1 MRGSA
6 ASDSSVW
13 SRLPHELGDAVRP
26 RIPEIARACVDAIAA
41 EIPEYSPR
49 FAGGP
54 GRATAIELAR
64 RGIERDVDRVGTP
77 ALWQADRL
85 AGFRGHGRDAFH
97 SGLSREAVQAAVRV
111 SSRVTW
117 RWIADIAREAGLSGD
132 VLYGA
137 AEGMFADVETSMAAV
152 AEGYSAAEAAVSGT
166 GERHRRLLRAL
177 LGGRTPAF
185 TTEPFPAEPGKE
197 VDSLAAASGLP
208 LPERVAA
215 VAFRALPGAPEFPPG
230 LLPEHVPAD
239 PAGDPPAALTPAPD
253 VDLIG
258 LAGLP
263 PGWTAAVGPLVPP
276 AEAPESFRVAR
287 RAVDLAARGL
297 LDAPGPVIWCR
308 DHVTTLLLLADEF
321 LVAQLASTT
330 LEPLAGLSGR
340 RREQLAETLLALVR
354 TRGSAPELGRLLDLH
369 PQTIRARLKKLG
381 ELFGD
386 KLDDPAERLRLELA
400 LLAERALPDRG

>member
-1 MRGSA
+1 MRGSPA
-6 ASDSSVW
+6 PDGSVW

-26 RIPEIARACVDAIAA
+26 RIPEIARACIDAIAA
-41 EIPEYSPR
+41 EIPDYSGK
-49 FAGGP
+49 FGHGP
-54 GRATAIELAR
+54 GRATAIEQAR

-77 ALWQADRL
+77 AMWQADRL
-85 AGFRGHGRDAFH
+85 AEFRGHGRDAFH
-97 SGLSREAVQAAVRV
+97 NGLSREAVQAAVRV

-177 LGGRTPAF
+177 LGRRTGTF
-185 TTEPFPAEPGKE
+185 KTEPSKDVEG
-197 VDSLAAASGLP
+197 LAAASGLP
-208 LPERVAA
+208 VPERVAA

-239 PAGDPPAALTPAPD
+239 PAGDPPAALTAAPD
-253 VDLIG
+253 VDLAG

-276 AEAPESFRVAR
+276 AEAPESFRIAR
-287 RAVDLAARGL
+287 RAADLAARGL

-308 DHVTTLLLLADEF
+308 DHVTMLLLLADEF

-369 PQTIRARLKKLG
+369 PQTVRARLKKLA
-381 ELFGD
+381 ELFGER
-386 KLDDPAERLRLELA
+386 LDDPGERLRLELA

>member
-6 ASDSSVW
+6 ASDGSVW

-41 EIPEYSPR
+41 EIPEYSR
-49 FAGGP
+49 TFGHDP
-54 GRATAIELAR
+54 GRAVAIEQAR

-77 ALWQADRL
+77 AMWQADRL
-85 AGFRGHGRDAFH
+85 AEFRAHGREAFH

-152 AEGYSAAEAAVSGT
+152 SEGYSAAEAAVAGT

-177 LGGRTPAF
+177 LGGRTPA
-185 TTEPFPAEPGKE
+185 AETFQEWDG
-197 VDSLAAASGLP
+197 LIAASGLP
-208 LPERVAA
+208 VPERVAA

-253 VDLIG
+253 VDLAG

-276 AEAPESFRVAR
+276 AEAPESFRIAR

-297 LDAPGPVIWCR
+297 LDAPGPVIRCR

-321 LVAQLASTT
+321 LVAQLATTT
-330 LEPLAGLSGR
+330 LEPLSGLSGR

-369 PQTIRARLKKLG
+369 PQTVRARLKKLG

-386 KLDDPAERLRLELA
+386 RLDDPGERLRLELA
-400 LLAERALPDRG
+400 LLAERALPDHG

>member
-13 SRLPHELGDAVRP
+13 SRLPHALGVAVRP

-41 EIPEYSPR
+41 EIPEYSAR
-49 FAGGP
+49 FGAGP

-85 AGFRGHGRDAFH
+85 AEFRGHGREAFH
-97 SGLSREAVQAAVRV
+97 NGLSREAVQAAVRV

-152 AEGYSAAEAAVSGT
+152 AEGYRAAEAAVSGT

-177 LGGRTPAF
+177 LGGRTPAD
-185 TTEPFPAEPGKE
+185 
-197 VDSLAAASGLP
+197 VDGLLAASGLP
-208 LPERVAA
+208 VPERVAA

-253 VDLIG
+253 IDLID
-258 LAGLP
+258 LTGLP
-263 PGWTAAVGPLVPP
+263 PGWTAAVGPLVPA
-276 AEAPESFRVAR
+276 AEAPESFRIAR

-330 LEPLAGLSGR
+330 LAPLSGLAGR

-369 PQTIRARLKKLG
+369 PQTIRARLKKLA
-381 ELFGD
+381 ELFGE
-386 KLDDPAERLRLELA
+386 KLNDPAERLRLELA
-400 LLAERALPDRG
+400 LLAERALPDQG

>member
-6 ASDSSVW
+6 TSDSSVW

-41 EIPEYSPR
+41 EIPEYSAR
-49 FAGGP
+49 FTENP

-177 LGGRTPAF
+177 LGGRTPA
-185 TTEPFPAEPGKE
+185 E
-197 VDSLAAASGLP
+197 VDGLIAVSGLP
-208 LPERVAA
+208 VPERVAA

-258 LAGLP
+258 LTGLP

-321 LVAQLASTT
+321 LVGQLASTT
-330 LEPLAGLSGR
+330 LEPLAGLPER

-369 PQTIRARLKKLG
+369 PQTVRARLKKLG
-381 ELFGD
+381 ELFGER
-386 KLDDPAERLRLELA
+386 LDDPAERLRLELA
-400 LLAERALPDRG
+400 LLAERALPDLG

>member
-13 SRLPHELGDAVRP
+13 SRLPQELGDAVRP
-26 RIPEIARACVDAIAA
+26 RIPEIARACIDAIAA
-41 EIPEYSPR
+41 EIPDYSEK
-49 FAGGP
+49 FGDGP

-77 ALWQADRL
+77 SLWQADRL

-152 AEGYSAAEAAVSGT
+152 AEGYSAAEAAVAGS
-166 GERHRRLLRAL
+166 GERHRRLLHAL
-177 LGGRTPAF
+177 LGGRTPS
-185 TTEPFPAEPGKE
+185 E
-197 VDSLAAASGLP
+197 VDGLIAVSGLP
-208 LPERVAA
+208 VPERVAA
-215 VAFRALPGAPEFPPG
+215 VAFRALPGAPELPPG

-258 LAGLP
+258 LTGLP

-276 AEAPESFRVAR
+276 AEAPESFRIAR

-297 LDAPGPVIWCR
+297 LDVPGPVIWCR

-321 LVAQLASTT
+321 LVGQLASTT
-330 LEPLAGLSGR
+330 LEPLAGLPER
-340 RREQLAETLLALVR
+340 RREHLAETLLALVR

-381 ELFGD
+381 ELFGE
-386 KLDDPAERLRLELA
+386 KLDDPSERLRLELA

>member
-6 ASDSSVW
+6 PSDSSVW

-26 RIPEIARACVDAIAA
+26 RIPEMARACVDAIAA
-41 EIPEYSPR
+41 EIPEYSGR
-49 FAGGP
+49 FTDGP
-54 GRATAIELAR
+54 GRTKAIEQVR

-85 AGFRGHGRDAFH
+85 AEFRGHGREAFH

-111 SSRVTW
+111 SSRVAW

-166 GERHRRLLRAL
+166 GERHRRLLRAV
-177 LGGRTPAF
+177 LGGRTPA
-185 TTEPFPAEPGKE
+185 E
-197 VDSLAAASGLP
+197 VDGLIAASGLP
-208 LPERVAA
+208 VPERVAA
-215 VAFRALPGAPEFPPG
+215 VAFRALPGAPELPPG

-258 LAGLP
+258 LTVLP

-276 AEAPESFRVAR
+276 ADAPESFRVAR

-321 LVAQLASTT
+321 LVGQLATTT
-330 LEPLAGLSGR
+330 LAPLAGLSGR

-381 ELFGD
+381 ELFGE

>member
-6 ASDSSVW
+6 SSGSSVW
-13 SRLPHELGDAVRP
+13 SRLPQELGDAVRP

-41 EIPEYSPR
+41 EIPEYSGR
-49 FAGGP
+49 FGDDS

-152 AEGYSAAEAAVSGT
+152 AEGYSAAEAAVSGA

-177 LGGRTPAF
+177 LGGRTPA
-185 TTEPFPAEPGKE
+185 AETFKE
-197 VDSLAAASGLP
+197 MDGLIAVSGLP
-208 LPERVAA
+208 VPERVAA

-258 LAGLP
+258 LTGLP

-276 AEAPESFRVAR
+276 AEAPESFRIAR
-287 RAVDLAARGL
+287 RAVDLAARGV

-321 LVAQLASTT
+321 LDGQLASTT
-330 LEPLAGLSGR
+330 LEPMSGLTGR

-381 ELFGD
+381 ELFGER
-386 KLDDPAERLRLELA
+386 LDDPAERLSLELA
-400 LLAERALPDRG
+400 LLAERALPDHG

>member
-6 ASDSSVW
+6 ASDGSVW

-26 RIPEIARACVDAIAA
+26 RIPEIARACIDAIAA
-41 EIPEYSPR
+41 EIPEYSR
-49 FAGGP
+49 SFARGP
-54 GRATAIELAR
+54 ERAVAVERAR

-77 ALWQADRL
+77 WMWQADRL
-85 AGFRGHGRDAFH
+85 AGFRGHGREAFH
-97 SGLSREAVQAAVRV
+97 NGLSREAVQAAVRV

-152 AEGYSAAEAAVSGT
+152 AEGYSAAEAAVAGT
-166 GERHRRLLRAL
+166 GERHRRLLRAV
-177 LGGRTPAF
+177 LGGRMPAAE
-185 TTEPFPAEPGKE
+185 TFPELDG
-197 VDSLAAASGLP
+197 LIAASGLP
-208 LPERVAA
+208 VPERVAA

-253 VDLIG
+253 VDLAG

-276 AEAPESFRVAR
+276 SDAPESFRIAR

-321 LVAQLASTT
+321 LVAQLATTT
-330 LEPLAGLSGR
+330 LEPLSGLSGR

-354 TRGSAPELGRLLDLH
+354 TRGSAPELGRQLDLH
-369 PQTIRARLKKLG
+369 PQTIRARLKKLA

-386 KLDDPAERLRLELA
+386 RLDDPGERLRLELA
-400 LLAERALPDRG
+400 LLAEQALPDQG

>member
-1 MRGSA
+1 MRVPA
-6 ASDSSVW
+6 ASDGSVW
-13 SRLPHELGDAVRP
+13 ARLPHELGDAVRP

-41 EIPEYSPR
+41 EVPEYSVG
-49 FAGGP
+49 FGSGP
-54 GRATAIELAR
+54 ARAAAIEQAR
-64 RGIERDVDRVGTP
+64 RGIERDIDRVGTP
-77 ALWQADRL
+77 AMWQADRL
-85 AGFRGHGRDAFH
+85 AEFRGHGRAAFH
-97 SGLSREAVQAAVRV
+97 NGLSRESVQAAVRV

-177 LGGRTPAF
+177 LGGRTPA
-185 TTEPFPAEPGKE
+185 E
-197 VDSLAAASGLP
+197 VDGLVAASALP
-208 LPERVAA
+208 VPSRVAA

-239 PAGDPPAALTPAPD
+239 PSGDPPAALTPAPD
-253 VDLIG
+253 TD
-258 LAGLP
+258 LAGLTALP
-263 PGWTAAVGPLVPP
+263 AGWTAAVGPLVPL
-276 AEAPESFRVAR
+276 ASAPESFRVAR

-297 LDAPGPVIWCR
+297 LDAPGPVVWCR

-321 LVAQLASTT
+321 LVAQLAETT
-330 LEPLAGLSGR
+330 LEPLSGLSGR
-340 RREQLAETLLALVR
+340 RREQLAETLLALVQ

-381 ELFGD
+381 ELFGER
-386 KLDDPAERLRLELA
+386 LDDPGERLRLELA

>member
-6 ASDSSVW
+6 ASDGSVW

-41 EIPEYSPR
+41 EIPEYSR
-49 FAGGP
+49 SFGHGP
-54 GRATAIELAR
+54 QRAVAIEQAR

-77 ALWQADRL
+77 AMWQSDRL
-85 AGFRGHGRDAFH
+85 AEFRGHGREAFH
-97 SGLSREAVQAAVRV
+97 NGLSREAVQAAVRV

-152 AEGYSAAEAAVSGT
+152 AEGYRAAEAAVAGT
-166 GERHRRLLRAL
+166 GERHRRLLHAL
-177 LGGRTPAF
+177 LGGRIPA
-185 TTEPFPAEPGKE
+185 E
-197 VDSLAAASGLP
+197 VDSLIAASGLP
-208 LPERVAA
+208 VPERVAA

-253 VDLIG
+253 VDLAG
-258 LAGLP
+258 LGGLP
-263 PGWTAAVGPLVPP
+263 PGWTVAVGPLVPP
-276 AEAPESFRVAR
+276 SEAPESFRIAR
-287 RAVDLAARGL
+287 RAADLAARGL

-321 LVAQLASTT
+321 LLAQLASTT
-330 LEPLAGLSGR
+330 LEPLSGLSGR

-369 PQTIRARLKKLG
+369 PQTVRARLKKLA

-386 KLDDPAERLRLELA
+386 RLDDPAERLRLELA
-400 LLAERALPDRG
+400 LLAERALPDQG

>member
-26 RIPEIARACVDAIAA
+26 RIPEIARDCVDAIAA
-41 EIPEYSPR
+41 EIPEYSGR
-49 FAGGP
+49 FADGP

-177 LGGRTPAF
+177 LGGHTPA
-185 TTEPFPAEPGKE
+185 E
-197 VDSLAAASGLP
+197 VDGLIAVSGLP
-208 LPERVAA
+208 VPERVAA

-253 VDLIG
+253 VDLIA
-258 LAGLP
+258 LTGLP
-263 PGWTAAVGPLVPP
+263 PGWTAAVGPLVAP
-276 AEAPESFRVAR
+276 AEAPESFRIAR

-321 LVAQLASTT
+321 LVGQLASTT

-369 PQTIRARLKKLG
+369 PQTVRARLKKLG
-381 ELFGD
+381 EFFGER
-386 KLDDPAERLRLELA
+386 LDDPAERLRLELA
-400 LLAERALPDRG
+400 LLAERALPDLG

>member
-13 SRLPHELGDAVRP
+13 SRLPRELGDAVRP
-26 RIPEIARACVDAIAA
+26 RIPKIARACVDAIAA
-41 EIPEYSPR
+41 EIPDYSASFR
-49 FAGGP
+49 DGP
-54 GRATAIELAR
+54 ARAAAIELAR

-97 SGLSREAVQAAVRV
+97 NGLSREAVQAAVRV

-117 RWIADIAREAGLSGD
+117 RWIADIAREAGLSAD

-177 LGGRTPAF
+177 LGGRTPA
-185 TTEPFPAEPGKE
+185 E
-197 VDSLAAASGLP
+197 VDGLIAASGLP
-208 LPERVAA
+208 VPERVAA

-253 VDLIG
+253 VDLID
-258 LAGLP
+258 LTGLP

-276 AEAPESFRVAR
+276 AEAPESFRIAR
-287 RAVDLAARGL
+287 RAADLAARGL
-297 LDAPGPVIWCR
+297 LDVPGPVIWCR
-308 DHVTTLLLLADEF
+308 DHLTTLLLFADEF
-321 LVAQLASTT
+321 LVGRLASTT
-330 LEPLAGLSGR
+330 LEPLAGLPGR

-381 ELFGD
+381 ELFGE
-386 KLDDPAERLRLELA
+386 KLDDPGERLRLELA
-400 LLAERALPDRG
+400 LLAERALPERG

>member
-26 RIPEIARACVDAIAA
+26 RIPEIARACVDAVAA
-41 EIPEYSPR
+41 EIPEYSGK
-49 FAGGP
+49 FADGP
-54 GRATAIELAR
+54 GRVAAIELTR

-85 AGFRGHGRDAFH
+85 AEFRRHGRDAFH

-152 AEGYSAAEAAVSGT
+152 AEGYSAAEAAVTGT

-177 LGGRTPAF
+177 LGGRTPA
-185 TTEPFPAEPGKE
+185 ADSVKE
-197 VDSLAAASGLP
+197 MDGLLAASGLP
-208 LPERVAA
+208 VPERVAA

-258 LAGLP
+258 LTALP
-263 PGWTAAVGPLVPP
+263 PGWTAAVGPLVAP

-321 LVAQLASTT
+321 LVGQLATTT

-369 PQTIRARLKKLG
+369 PQTIRARLKKLS
-381 ELFGD
+381 ELFGE

>member
-1 MRGSA
+1 M
-6 ASDSSVW
+6 W

-41 EIPEYSPR
+41 EIPEYSGR
-49 FAGGP
+49 FGDGP
-54 GRATAIELAR
+54 GRARAIELAR

-85 AGFRGHGRDAFH
+85 AEFRGHGRDAFQ

-117 RWIADIAREAGLSGD
+117 RWIADIAREAGLSAD

-177 LGGRTPAF
+177 LGGRAPA
-185 TTEPFPAEPGKE
+185 AETFND
-197 VDSLAAASGLP
+197 VDGLIAATGLP
-208 LPERVAA
+208 VPERVAA

-258 LAGLP
+258 LTGLP

-276 AEAPESFRVAR
+276 SAAPESFRVAR

-321 LVAQLASTT
+321 LVGQLASTT
-330 LEPLAGLSGR
+330 LAPLAGLTGR

-369 PQTIRARLKKLG
+369 PQTIRARLKKLA
-381 ELFGD
+381 ELFGE

-400 LLAERALPDRG
+400 LLAERTLPDRG

>member
-41 EIPEYSPR
+41 EIPEYSAR
-49 FAGGP
+49 FGSGP

-97 SGLSREAVQAAVRV
+97 NGLSREAVQAAVRV

-166 GERHRRLLRAL
+166 GERHRRLLCAL
-177 LGGRTPAF
+177 LGGRTPA
-185 TTEPFPAEPGKE
+185 E
-197 VDSLAAASGLP
+197 VDGLLAASGLP
-208 LPERVAA
+208 VPERVAA

-258 LAGLP
+258 LTGLP
-263 PGWTAAVGPLVPP
+263 PGWTAAVGPLVSP
-276 AEAPESFRVAR
+276 AEAPESFRIAR
-287 RAVDLAARGL
+287 RAADLAARGL

-321 LVAQLASTT
+321 LVTQLASTT
-330 LEPLAGLSGR
+330 LEPLSGLSGR

-381 ELFGD
+381 ELFGE

-400 LLAERALPDRG
+400 LLAERALPDRD

>member
-1 MRGSA
+1 MRASA
-6 ASDSSVW
+6 ASDGSVW
-13 SRLPHELGDAVRP
+13 SRLPRELGDAVRP

-41 EIPEYSPR
+41 EIPDYSTR
-49 FAGGP
+49 FDGGP
-54 GRATAIELAR
+54 GRATAIELTR

-85 AGFRGHGRDAFH
+85 AEFRGHGRDAFH

-152 AEGYSAAEAAVSGT
+152 VEGYSAAEAAVSGT

-177 LGGRTPAF
+177 LGGRTPA
-185 TTEPFPAEPGKE
+185 E
-197 VDSLAAASGLP
+197 VDGLVAASGLP
-208 LPERVAA
+208 VPERVAA
-215 VAFRALPGAPEFPPG
+215 VAFRALPGAPEFPAD

-258 LAGLP
+258 LTALP

-276 AEAPESFRVAR
+276 SEAPESFRVAR
-287 RAVDLAARGL
+287 RAADLAARGL

-321 LVAQLASTT
+321 LVTQLATTT
-330 LEPLAGLSGR
+330 LEPLSGLSGR

-369 PQTIRARLKKLG
+369 PQTIRARLKKLA

-386 KLDDPAERLRLELA
+386 KLDDPSERLRLELA
-400 LLAERALPDRG
+400 LLAERALPNHA

>member
-1 MRGSA
+1 MRGSPA
-6 ASDSSVW
+6 PDASVW

-41 EIPEYSPR
+41 EIPEYSGI
-49 FAGGP
+49 FGHGP
-54 GRATAIELAR
+54 GRVTAIELAR

-77 ALWQADRL
+77 AMWQADRL
-85 AGFRGHGRDAFH
+85 AEFRGHGRDAFH

-111 SSRVTW
+111 SSRITW

-177 LGGRTPAF
+177 LGGRTP
-185 TTEPFPAEPGKE
+185 E
-197 VDSLAAASGLP
+197 VDGLFAASGLP
-208 LPERVAA
+208 VPERVAA
-215 VAFRALPGAPEFPPG
+215 VAFRALPGAPECPPG

-253 VDLIG
+253 VDLLG
-258 LAGLP
+258 LTALP

-276 AEAPESFRVAR
+276 TEAPESFRIAR

-297 LDAPGPVIWCR
+297 LDVPGPVIWCR

-330 LEPLAGLSGR
+330 LEPLSGLSGR

-369 PQTIRARLKKLG
+369 PQTIRARLKKLA
-381 ELFGD
+381 ELFGE

-400 LLAERALPDRG
+400 LLAERALPGHG

>member
-26 RIPEIARACVDAIAA
+26 RIPEIARACVDAIAT
-41 EIPEYSPR
+41 EIPEYSGR
-49 FAGGP
+49 FADGP

-64 RGIERDVDRVGTP
+64 RGIERDVGRVGTP

-117 RWIADIAREAGLSGD
+117 RWIADIAREAGLSSD

-177 LGGRTPAF
+177 LGGRTPA
-185 TTEPFPAEPGKE
+185 E
-197 VDSLAAASGLP
+197 VDGLIAVSGLP
-208 LPERVAA
+208 VPERVAA

-258 LAGLP
+258 LTGLP

-276 AEAPESFRVAR
+276 SDAPESFRIAR

-321 LVAQLASTT
+321 LVGQLASTT
-330 LEPLAGLSGR
+330 LEPLAGLPER

-369 PQTIRARLKKLG
+369 PQTVRARLKKLS

-386 KLDDPAERLRLELA
+386 RLDDPAERLRLELA
-400 LLAERALPDRG
+400 LLAERALPDLG